1 MNWNE
6 KNILVTGGNGFLG
19 SQIVKSLKLYQPKII
34 HTPSSKNFDLRS
46 KENCSKVTK
55 DVDIVFHLA
64 AHVGGIG
71 LNKEKPGELFY
82 DNLLMGTYLL
92 DEARKN
98 GVEKFIGLGTIC
110 SYPKIT
116 PQPIKEK
123 YLWDGYPE
131 EVTAAY
137 GLAKKMQIVQS
148 LAYKQQYNF
157 NSITIFITNL
167 YGPYD
172 NIDENISHVVPS
184 ILLKIWNAKNNDQN
198 FVELWGDGTPTRDFL
213 YVDDAAEGLILSAE
227 KYNKTEPLNL
237 GSGEETSIENLAR
250 IIMKLMNVDLEIR
263 WNTNMPKGQPRRC
276 VSFEKAEN
284 EIGFKP
290 KTSLEE
296 GMRKTVQWFES
307 VKSHKI

>member
-1 MNWNE
+1 MK

-19 SQIVKSLKLYQPKII
+19 SQLVKSLKLYQPKII
-34 HTPSSKNFDLRS
+34 HTPSSKNSDLRL

-55 DVDIVFHLA
+55 NVDIVFHLA

-82 DNLLMGTYLL
+82 DNILMGTYLL

-98 GVEKFIGLGTIC
+98 GVEKFISLGTIS

-131 EVTAAY
+131 EVNSAY

-157 NSITIFITNL
+157 NSISIFVTNL

-172 NIDENISHVVPS
+172 NIDENTAHVVSS
-184 ILLKIWNAKNNDQN
+184 IILKIWNAKNNDQN

-213 YVDDAAEGLILSAE
+213 FCDDAVEGLILAAE
-227 KYNKTEPLNL
+227 KFNKTEPLNL

-250 IIMKLMNVDLEIR
+250 IVMKLMNVDLEIR
-263 WNTNMPKGQPRRC
+263 WNTSMPNGPSRRC

-296 GMRKTVQWFES
+296 GLKKTVQWFES
-307 VKSHKI
+307 VKSNKI

>member
-19 SQIVKSLKLYQPKII
+19 SQLVKSLKLHQPKII
-34 HTPSSKNFDLRS
+34 HTPSSKNFDLRL

-55 DVDIVFHLA
+55 DIDIVFHLA

-82 DNLLMGTYLL
+82 DNILMGTYLL

-98 GVEKFIGLGTIC
+98 GVEKFISLGTIS
-110 SYPKIT
+110 SYPEIT
-116 PQPIKEK
+116 PQPLKEK

-131 EVTAAY
+131 QVNSAY

-157 NSITIFITNL
+157 NSISIFVTNL

-172 NIDENISHVVPS
+172 NIDENTAHVVSS
-184 ILLKIWNAKNNDQN
+184 IILKIWNAKNNDQN

-213 YVDDAAEGLILSAE
+213 FCDDVAEGLILAAE
-227 KYNKTEPLNL
+227 KFNKTEPLNF

-250 IIMKLMNVDLEIR
+250 IVMKLMNVDLEIR
-263 WNTNMPKGQPRRC
+263 WNTSMPNGPSRRC

-296 GMRKTVQWFES
+296 GLKKTIQWFES
-307 VKSHKI
+307 VKSNKI